1 MQPLLKVTLV
11 HQVTELIQQQIFR
24 GELEPGERLVE
35 YLLARHYGVGQNV
48 VREAL
53 LDLSHRG
60 LVRRETNKG
69 TYVTRLTLEEARKIA
84 EVRGAIEVLA
94 VELAS
99 KRIRAKEVDPG
110 SLQAIVTEMEAA
122 AKACDRQGFYEQDV
136 RFHRALWNMSGNE
149 YLERLL
155 EQVVIPLFGSFI
167 LLFFRT
173 DGARKTLIE
182 GARAHRALADALIAS
197 PSAAKKAIAEM
208 VNLSLVHNKGL
219 LKALPSEQPR
229 KFAAASVMSSK

>member
-1 MQPLLKVTLV
+1 MQPLLKVSLV
-11 HQVTELIQQQIFR
+11 QQISELIQQRIFR
-24 GELEPGERLVE
+24 CELEPGERLVE
-35 YLLARHYGVGQNV
+35 YLLAKHYGVGQNV

-53 LDLSHRG
+53 LDLSHKG
-60 LVRRETNKG
+60 LVRREANKG
-69 TYVTRLTLEEARKIA
+69 TYVTKLTLEEARKIA

-99 KRIRAKEVDPG
+99 KRIRAKEVDP
-110 SLQAIVTEMEAA
+110 SPLRAIVAEMEAA
-122 AKACDRQGFYEQDV
+122 AKSCDRAGFYEHDM
-136 RFHRALWNMSGNE
+136 RFHRMIWRMSGNE

-182 GARAHRALADALIAS
+182 GARAHRALLDALAS
-197 PSAAKKAIAEM
+197 SPAAAKKAISEM
-208 VNLSLVHNKGL
+208 VNLSLQHKKGL
-219 LKALPSEQPR
+219 LKDQP
-229 KFAAASVMSSK
+229 FAHSNAG

>member
-11 HQVTELIQQQIFR
+11 QQISELIQEQIFR

-35 YLLARHYGVGQNV
+35 YLLAKHYGVGQNV

-53 LDLSHRG
+53 LDLSHKG

-69 TYVTRLTLEEARKIA
+69 TYVTKLTLEEARKIA
-84 EVRGAIEVLA
+84 EVRSAIEVLA
-94 VELAS
+94 VELVS
-99 KRIRAKEVDPG
+99 KRIRAKEVDPEA
-110 SLQAIVTEMEAA
+110 LKAIVADMEAA
-122 AKACDRQGFYEQDV
+122 ANACDRPAFYEHDV
-136 RFHRALWNMSGNE
+136 RFHRTLWAMTGNE

-173 DGARKTLIE
+173 DGARKTLME
-182 GARAHRALADALIAS
+182 GAKMHRELVLAMEKS
-197 PSAAKKAIAEM
+197 PAAAKKAISDM
-208 VNLSLVHNKGL
+208 VDLSLQHKRGL
-219 LKALPSEQPR
+219 LSEQP
-229 KFAAASVMSSK
+229 VE

>member
-11 HQVTELIQQQIFR
+11 QQISELIQQQIFR

-35 YLLARHYGVGQNV
+35 YLLAKHYGVGQNV

-53 LDLSHRG
+53 LDLSHKG

-69 TYVTRLTLEEARKIA
+69 TYVTKLTLEEARKIA
-84 EVRGAIEVLA
+84 EVRRAMEVLA
-94 VELAS
+94 VELVS
-99 KRIRAKEVDPG
+99 KRIRAKEVD
-110 SLQAIVTEMEAA
+110 SEALKAIVADMGAA
-122 AKACDRQGFYEQDV
+122 ANACDRPAFYEHDV
-136 RFHRALWNMSGNE
+136 RFHRTLWAMTGNE

-173 DGARKTLIE
+173 DGARKTLME
-182 GARAHRALADALIAS
+182 GAKAHRELILAMEKS
-197 PSAAKKAIAEM
+197 PAAAKKAISDM
-208 VNLSLVHNKGL
+208 VDLSLQHKRGL
-219 LKALPSEQPR
+219 LSEQS
-229 KFAAASVMSSK
+229 AE